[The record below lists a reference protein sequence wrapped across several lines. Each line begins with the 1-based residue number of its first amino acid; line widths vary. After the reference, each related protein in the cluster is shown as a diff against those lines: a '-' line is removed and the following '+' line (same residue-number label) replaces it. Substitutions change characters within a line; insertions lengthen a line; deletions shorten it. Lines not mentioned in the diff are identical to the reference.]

1 MHRDAHRLPRL
12 HRDWA
17 LSWSVASL
25 HGKLLVACP
34 AAQGRVAEALEAYNI
49 AIKSAPRLNPSHAA
63 PPATPPLAPA
73 AHIPVLNAC
82 AL

>member
-1 MHRDAHRLPRL
+1 MPRL
-12 HRDWA
+12 LRDWA

-34 AAQGRVAEALEAYNI
+34 AAQGRIAEALEAYNI

-63 PPATPPLAPA
+63 PPAPA
-73 AHIPVLNAC
+73 AHI
-82 AL
+82 